1 MEGLPLLTVNIQL
14 PEPELVATLK
24 KRCSKFGTVKFIRVL
39 PIAKHN
45 LHRFAFVQMSTL
57 AETMDLAMATGGSTL
72 GSGAVALCLTADSK
86 KLARAEDIR

>member
-1 MEGLPLLTVNIQL
+1 MLNVDIQL
-14 PEPELVATLK
+14 PEPELELILRAK
-24 KRCSKFGTVKFIRVL
+24 CAQFGTVKFIRVL